1 MQTAARN
8 PRTSQSNVILL
19 LPAFYAPLAFVFC
32 TVMIGATRIPHV
44 AAPAR

>member
-19 LPAFYAPLAFVFC
+19 LPAFYVLFALVFC